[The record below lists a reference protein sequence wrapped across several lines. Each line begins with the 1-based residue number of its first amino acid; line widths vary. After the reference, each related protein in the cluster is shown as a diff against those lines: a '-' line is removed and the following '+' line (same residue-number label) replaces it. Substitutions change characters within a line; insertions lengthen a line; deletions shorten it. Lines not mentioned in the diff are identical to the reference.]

1 MIICNDSRGVSMNK
15 LSKERILLS
24 VLLLFIGLLISVP
37 VVNKYIHLH
46 NYLELLVYLI
56 TPLGIIAT
64 ALFLAFN
71 CSIKTFLKIVSIATL
86 TSSLGLILISYFVYT
101 SASELQSSPDT
112 ALPGLNALGAIFM
125 YLAVMINIGIA
136 ILSLIAGGLG
146 IGIANGRHWCTGTA
160 VYSFI
165 LILLALI
172 TVPDTIGHVFQ
183 LLISTS
189 TVIYYK
195 SSQSLQS
202 STEDIIS
209 SKNDETDDKI
219 EIN

>member
-1 MIICNDSRGVSMNK
+1 MNK
-15 LSKERILLS
+15 LSKARILLI
-24 VLLLFIGLLISVP
+24 VLLLFVGALISVL
-37 VVNKYIHLH
+37 VVNKYIRLH
-46 NYLELLVYLI
+46 SYLELLAYLI

-71 CSIKTFLKIVSIATL
+71 CSTKTLLIIVSIATL
-86 TSSLGLILISYFVYT
+86 TSSLGLMLISYFVNT
-101 SASELQSSPDT
+101 SAKELQSRPDT
-112 ALPGLNALGAIFM
+112 ALPGVNALVAISM
-125 YLAVMINIGIA
+125 YFSVMIYIGIA

-146 IGIANGRHWCTGTA
+146 IGIANGLHWCTGAA

-165 LILLALI
+165 LIILTLI
-172 TVPDTIGHVFQ
+172 TVPNTIGHVFQ
-183 LLISTS
+183 LYIFNS

-195 SSQSLQS
+195 STQSLQS